1 MKIEHLTLTFHATA
15 ASSAV
20 RFWLCLPQQAAVPLC
35 CVCPASGQWQ
45 SAACFPAAVDTPLF
59 DDADLT
65 AVRSSLFLLGVT
77 DIDAALA
84 AVQMQAQQALAAC
97 GADKAA

>member
-45 SAACFPAAVDTPLF
+45 SAAYFPAAVDTPLF

-84 AVQMQAQQALAAC
+84 ALQMQAQQALAAC